1 MVQYYVHEKMVLDT
15 AKAYQTIY
23 DTYNKSDAA
32 LNLDPS
38 GELKKVAFQN
48 FIIYLMVA
56 PYTNEK
62 VDLLNIVESLY
73 ARELD
78 QHELIAKY
86 MRKFLTYELLPFN
99 DQEIE

>member
-1 MVQYYVHEKMVLDT
+1 MILDV

-32 LNLDPS
+32 LNLDTT
-38 GELKKVAFQN
+38 GELKSVAFQN

-62 VDLLNIVESLY
+62 VDLLNIADSLY
-73 ARELD
+73 TRELD
-78 QHELIAKY
+78 
-86 MRKFLTYELLPFN
+86 
-99 DQEIE
+99 